1 MEIDIALYATSY
13 VALRMAIL
21 AAIAYAFYRILRRKS
36 SPVAIMYAF
45 YRILRRKS
53 SPVAIIETNPADTDS
68 ENFVRNDRR

>member
-36 SPVAIMYAF
+36 SPVAI
-45 YRILRRKS
+45 
-53 SPVAIIETNPADTDS
+53 IETNPADTDS